1 MNNNNR
7 IIAIL
12 FFLIAMSAAA
22 WFFSDI
28 LIYMFIALV
37 LAILGTPL
45 VNLMMKIK
53 YKKVQMPKSLAAL
66 FTMLAM
72 LTLFVLFFR
81 YFVPLIVSEIKQILS
96 IETTLITDNLY
107 LWMQKSETILKEH
120 GFLLQEEYLADIITV
135 QMKQL
140 LQKFSLTSVF
150 GNAIQLISATI
161 IGLFSVLFMTFFSL
175 KDNQIFFKLIR
186 KVIPVSYRENFTNIV
201 QAIKKQLVKYF
212 SGVFIEMLIV
222 GSLEGLL
229 CYILGVPNPL
239 LIGFIGGLLNII
251 PYVGPLIAMALSGF
265 IALAGILPLS
275 PEALPVP
282 YMLLKVIAVFAVAN
296 FIDNILLQPVLYGK
310 SVKAHPLEIFIVILV
325 AGHVGGVLGM
335 IFAVPAYSLLRII
348 LKEFFSQYY
357 SGEDV

>member
-1 MNNNNR
+1 MNNNR

-12 FFLIAMSAAA
+12 LFLIAMSAAA

-28 LIYMFIALV
+28 LIYMFIAIV

-53 YKKVQMPKSLAAL
+53 YKKVQMPISLAAL
-66 FTMLAM
+66 ITMLVM

-81 YFVPLIVSEIKQILS
+81 YFVPLIVSEIQQILS
-96 IETTLITDNLY
+96 IETNLITDNLY
-107 LWMQKSETILKEH
+107 LWMQKSETILKEN
-120 GFLLQEEYLADIITV
+120 GFLLQEESLSDIITV

-140 LQKFSLTSVF
+140 LQKFSLTSLF
-150 GNAIQLISATI
+150 GNIIQVISGI
-161 IGLFSVLFMTFFSL
+161 FIGLFSVLFMTFFSL

-186 KVIPVSYRENFTNIV
+186 KLIPVSYRDNFANIV

-239 LIGFIGGLLNII
+239 LIGFLGGLLNII
-251 PYVGPLIAMALSGF
+251 PYVGTLIALALSSF

-275 PEALPVP
+275 PDSASIS
-282 YMLLKVIAVFAVAN
+282 MLLIKVISAFAITKLLDDFV
-296 FIDNILLQPVLYGK
+296 LQPIIYGK
-310 SVKAHPLEIFIVILV
+310 SVHAHPLEIFIVILV

-357 SGEDV
+357 SGDDV